1 MGWEIQSPEPIF
13 LTIRL
18 IKKGSFDC
26 LVLGIVN
33 DSFST
38 AWVTLRKLLVRLGF
52 VIDDLEIMWNKVVVA
67 YYKVL
72 YLRLRRGTEE
82 NYEKYPSQECET
94 RSLSD

>member
-1 MGWEIQSPEPIF
+1 
-13 LTIRL
+13 
-18 IKKGSFDC
+18 

-72 YLRLRRGTEE
+72 
-82 NYEKYPSQECET
+82 
-94 RSLSD
+94 